1 MLKKLPNPV
10 DVHVGGRL
18 KMRRVLMGISQ
29 EKLGESLDVT
39 FQQIQK
45 YEKGANRISASRLY
59 DISRI
64 LSVPVQFFF
73 DGIKHGK
80 AARKSESQIESEASR
95 LVDLLSSADGAQFI
109 RTFSE
114 IEDDEIRQNIIDL
127 VKSISDSGAR

>member
-1 MLKKLPNPV
+1 MKKVPNPV

-29 EKLGESLDVT
+29 EKLGESLEVT

-73 DGIKHGK
+73 DGIKHGDTAK
-80 AARKSESQIESEASR
+80 RPESQVGSEASR
-95 LVDLLSSADGAQFI
+95 LIDFLSSTDGAQFI

-114 IEDDEIRQNIIDL
+114 IENDVRQNIIDL
-127 VKSISDSGAR
+127 VKSISDSRGR